1 MQTPLRIALVGD
13 YNPEVIAHQ
22 AIPRA
27 FALLSEAQ
35 SLSIQADWL
44 PTESITGDDNL
55 ASYQGVWCVP
65 ASPYRSMEGALI
77 AIRYARENRLPFLG
91 TCGGC
96 QHAIIEYARNVLG
109 WREAD
114 HAETSPDSSL
124 PIISPLECA
133 MVEVTDTVRLREGTL
148 IANAYGSLEATEGYR
163 CRYGLNPEFQERL
176 LSGSLQVSAED
187 AQGSIRAVE
196 LEGHPFFVGTLFQ
209 PERAAL
215 QARIPPLVSAFVS
228 VIAERE

>member
-27 FALLSEAQ
+27 FALLSEAHPLAIHAEWI
-35 SLSIQADWL
+35 S
-44 PTESITGDDNL
+44 TESITGEDTL

-77 AIRYARENRLPFLG
+77 AVRYARENRLPFLG

-96 QHAIIEYARNVLG
+96 QHAVIEYARSVLG
-109 WREAD
+109 WNEAD
-114 HAETSPDSSL
+114 HAETSPDSPL

-133 MVEVTDTVRLREGTL
+133 MVEVTDRVSLREGTL

-176 LSGSLQVSAED
+176 FSSSLRVSAED
-187 AQGSIRAVE
+187 AQGNIRAVE

-209 PERAAL
+209 LERAAL
-215 QARIPPLVSAFVS
+215 QGRIPPLLTAFVS
-228 VIAERE
+228 AIRG